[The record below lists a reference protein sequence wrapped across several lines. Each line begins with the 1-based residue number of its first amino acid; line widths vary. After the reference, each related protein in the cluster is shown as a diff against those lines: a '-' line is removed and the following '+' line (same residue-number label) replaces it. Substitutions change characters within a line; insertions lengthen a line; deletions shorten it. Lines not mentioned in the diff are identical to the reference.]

1 MLSFKDIAF
10 LTEELH
16 KELQDVLNEP
26 ENNRDNSYGKA
37 HQKKIK

>member
-1 MLSFKDIAF
+1 MLSFKDMIL

-16 KELQDVLNEP
+16 KELKDVLNEP